1 MSIHSEDALGRAFS
15 QLPIPFENN
24 DFQVLRLTDETMKSL
39 GVEENQKNDQEDLSL
54 LALYLISPVMV
65 GS

>member
-1 MSIHSEDALGRAFS
+1 
-15 QLPIPFENN
+15 
-24 DFQVLRLTDETMKSL
+24 MKSL

-54 LALYLISPVMV
+54 LALYLISLVMV